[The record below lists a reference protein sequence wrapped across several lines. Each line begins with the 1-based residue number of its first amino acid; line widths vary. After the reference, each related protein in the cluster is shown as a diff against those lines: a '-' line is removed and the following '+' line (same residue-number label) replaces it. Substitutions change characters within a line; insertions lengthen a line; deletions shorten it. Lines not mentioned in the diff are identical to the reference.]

1 MLKPQGSLSLLV
13 AVLLL
18 TSCGGGGGDKAPS
31 DSATTS
37 SSTNS
42 NVSINKD
49 DYPVFPNA
57 DAGAD
62 PSVPAEQ
69 GGKGFTGEGWETNKD
84 FDLIGDPRAVK
95 GGLLRDFMPS
105 FPGTLRMAGPEWN
118 TSINYSIASLV
129 YEPLLTYHPT
139 SLAYM
144 PVLATH
150 WQILPDKLTFRFR
163 IDPNAK
169 FSDGMPVTSE
179 DVVATWKFYTD
190 KTLQDAFFNA
200 QFNEL
205 EQPVAESKY
214 IVRMKAKKL
223 GFMNFDIAA
232 TMRVFPAHVLK
243 TFNGAKYLTDYNFK
257 LMPGTGPYIVNESDI
272 QKGKSIG
279 LRRRKDYWAEK
290 YRANIGQY
298 NFDELRSVVVRD
310 LNLALEMFKKGEL
323 DYFIVNRSK
332 TWVEDFNFDK
342 VQQGTIV
349 KRKVFNNYPS
359 PVQFMAFNTRRMP
372 WDDIRVRQAFALLFD
387 REKLIEKLFYK
398 EYLPLNSFYP
408 GTEYENPDNPKNL
421 YNPQEALRLLAEAGW
436 KTRDA
441 QGRLTKGGQPLQV
454 DLLYIDQSQ
463 EPYFTVYQ
471 EDLQKA
477 GITLNL
483 RLVTP
488 ETSFKMKMQR
498 QFDFTFGSWGVG
510 NIFPIPK
517 PEYHSSMAKIENTN
531 NISGFNDKR
540 IDEITEQY
548 EVTFD
553 VQKRKAMLRE
563 LDGILTRQ
571 YHYVMQWY
579 APSTRIAYWNRY
591 SYPAGTFSRIGDYE
605 GSLAPGIPQLWWFDP
620 VKEQKLAQAM
630 RDPSIKL
637 EIPPVEDHYWQEYAK
652 KEAN

>member
-1 MLKPQGSLSLLV
+1 
-13 AVLLL
+13 
-18 TSCGGGGGDKAPS
+18 
-31 DSATTS
+31 
-37 SSTNS
+37 
-42 NVSINKD
+42 
-49 DYPVFPNA
+49 
-57 DAGAD
+57 
-62 PSVPAEQ
+62 
-69 GGKGFTGEGWETNKD
+69 
-84 FDLIGDPRAVK
+84 
-95 GGLLRDFMPS
+95 
-105 FPGTLRMAGPEWN
+105 
-118 TSINYSIASLV
+118 
-129 YEPLLTYHPT
+129 
-139 SLAYM
+139 
-144 PVLATH
+144 
-150 WQILPDKLTFRFR
+150 
-163 IDPNAK
+163 
-169 FSDGMPVTSE
+169 
-179 DVVATWKFYTD
+179 
-190 KTLQDAFFNA
+190 
-200 QFNEL
+200 
-205 EQPVAESKY
+205 
-214 IVRMKAKKL
+214 
-223 GFMNFDIAA
+223 
-232 TMRVFPAHVLK
+232 
-243 TFNGAKYLTDYNFK
+243 
-257 LMPGTGPYIVNESDI
+257 
-272 QKGKSIG
+272 
-279 LRRRKDYWAEK
+279 
-290 YRANIGQY
+290 
-298 NFDELRSVVVRD
+298 
-310 LNLALEMFKKGEL
+310 
-323 DYFIVNRSK
+323 
-332 TWVEDFNFDK
+332 
-342 VQQGTIV
+342 
-349 KRKVFNNYPS
+349 
-359 PVQFMAFNTRRMP
+359 MP